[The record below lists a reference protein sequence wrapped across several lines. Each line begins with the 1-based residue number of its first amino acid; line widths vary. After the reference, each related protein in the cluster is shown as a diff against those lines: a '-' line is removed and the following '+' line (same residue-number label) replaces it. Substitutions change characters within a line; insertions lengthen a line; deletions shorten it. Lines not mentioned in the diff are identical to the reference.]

1 LSLLYLFSAWTMRYG
16 PSIDLHKELE
26 FTLKKSRSRRHP
38 VTMLTDVDY
47 ADDIALFADNLGD
60 AERLLHLLEVSAAN
74 IRLHGLHW
82 ITQLL
87 IRPL

>member
-1 LSLLYLFSAWTMRYG
+1 
-16 PSIDLHKELE
+16 
-26 FTLKKSRSRRHP
+26 
-38 VTMLTDVDY
+38 MLTDVDY

>member
-1 LSLLYLFSAWTMRYG
+1 MRYG

-26 FTLKKSRSRRHP
+26 FTLKKSRSRRHS